1 MSETTAEQTTGTE
14 QAPSV
19 PVEIDEKKA
28 KKLASLAKAR
38 AAKAEKLAAKKL
50 EQKEKL
56 DEALAPA
63 KPTKGK
69 GKKAAAA
76 APAPTD
82 SDRSSEEDGEAVIFY
97 EPPKKDAS
105 KKEQK
110 LAEKKMVQEVHQMLL
125 KDRARKQGRLEGK
138 LKQKAKVSAV
148 PKAPK
153 ASKDT
158 PLSDYHKSKING
170 HSSIFDGI

>member
-1 MSETTAEQTTGTE
+1 MSETTTEQAQAQE

-19 PVEIDEKKA
+19 PVEIDEKKQ

-38 AAKAEKLAAKKL
+38 AAKAEKLAARKL
-50 EQKEKL
+50 EQSTKL
-56 DEALAPA
+56 DKALAPA
-63 KPTKGK
+63 KPSKTKS
-69 GKKAAAA
+69 KKAAAA

-82 SDRSSEEDGEAVIFY
+82 SDGSSEEDGESVIFY

-125 KDRARKQGRLEGK
+125 EDRARKQGRLEAK
-138 LKQKAKVSAV
+138 LKQKAKTPAV
-148 PKAPK
+148 PKASK
-153 ASKDT
+153 ASKET